1 MEIKYIVEQD
11 KISLRDF
18 LIQKNFS
25 RTFRKKVRLKDIVF
39 INGVVARNH
48 HLLNRGDQV
57 TIIINETLNAAFII
71 NENELDILYE
81 DDYFL
86 IINKQANLA
95 SHPSRKHQVDNII
108 SMIASYYQKNNI
120 KANVHI
126 ATRLDYLTTG
136 IMIVA
141 KSGLI
146 HQMMEKTKTTKIYTC
161 KIKGQLN
168 PSSGLID
175 LPIKRL
181 NPYDI
186 RRWVDK
192 DGLRALTKYHTIASD
207 EAFSI
212 VEAELLTGRTHQIRI
227 HMAYL
232 GHPIVGE
239 NLYDFQTGQL
249 HLHCSKVSFIHPI
262 NNSLIEIK
270 SKPNWQ

>member
-1 MEIKYIVEQD
+1 MQQ
-11 KISLRDF
+11 F
-18 LIQKNFS
+18 LCLIAAEGNFDEEFCFLFLPFLFLV
-25 RTFRKKVRLKDIVF
+25 FRFLF
-39 INGVVARNH
+39 
-48 HLLNRGDQV
+48 
-57 TIIINETLNAAFII
+57 
-71 NENELDILYE
+71 
-81 DDYFL
+81 YFL

-212 VEAELLTGRTHQIRI
+212 V
-227 HMAYL
+227 
-232 GHPIVGE
+232 
-239 NLYDFQTGQL
+239 
-249 HLHCSKVSFIHPI
+249 
-262 NNSLIEIK
+262 
-270 SKPNWQ
+270 